1 MNEMQWIL
9 LAFAVVVVVAIYF
22 VSQKRSSRQTK
33 SYENSA
39 QDKPSRSLGLKK
51 QWAKV
56 GLGASG
62 DDNLPSMTPHA
73 DRPVSQR
80 TAVNSSEENSRVVDS
95 GTKAANSQV
104 DGQDA
109 FDYLQA
115 KLELE
120 AEMERQQDH
129 AATSYATQPSPEQ
142 APVEQPKHKVIE
154 IDDMFPADDTYYS
167 PEARDGRHQ
176 YNDTASQLEVPLDN
190 SEPETFAILVLSIAD
205 EFSIKAIDQVLK
217 TNGLTFNPEAGIF
230 VKKVNNKT
238 VLRVAN
244 IFEPGVFPAE
254 WDEGASTA
262 GIAIILQLPT
272 HIKAPRAMDELI
284 LTARRVSQSL
294 RGRMYDMERRMIRET
309 DLQAMR
315 ERALDYETTRM

>member
-22 VSQKRSSRQTK
+22 VSQKRSSRQVK
-33 SYENSA
+33 SRERAPRNKS
-39 QDKPSRSLGLKK
+39 SRSLDIKK

-56 GLGASG
+56 DFGASDTDSSSG
-62 DDNLPSMTPHA
+62 MKPNADSSETQQAPMTPSIKSTHEA
-73 DRPVSQR
+73 P
-80 TAVNSSEENSRVVDS
+80 TNN
-95 GTKAANSQV
+95 KIINNPANE
-104 DGQDA
+104 DDA
-109 FDYLQA
+109 FNYMQEKLQ
-115 KLELE
+115 LEE
-120 AEMERQQDH
+120 EIERQQDH
-129 AATSYATQPSPEQ
+129 AATSYAAQLTPEQ
-142 APVEQPKHKVIE
+142 TAAQQTRHKVIE
-154 IDDMFPADDTYYS
+154 IDDMFPADESYYS

-176 YNDTASQLEVPLDN
+176 YNETASQLEVPLDN
-190 SEPETFAILVLSIAD
+190 REPETFAILVLSIAD

-217 TNGLTFNPEAGIF
+217 TNGLIYNAEAGIF

-244 IFEPGVFPAE
+244 IFEPGIFPAE
-254 WDEGASTA
+254 WEEGASTA

-315 ERALDYETTRM
+315 ERALDYETTRI

>member
-9 LAFAVVVVVAIYF
+9 LAFALVVVVAIYF
-22 VSQKRSSRQTK
+22 VSQKRSSRHIKTEQEPK
-33 SYENSA
+33 
-39 QDKPSRSLGLKK
+39 QKK
-51 QWAKV
+51 TFNIKNQFAKV
-56 GLGASG
+56 GISKATENQPSQASTRATFEDKIPSFKADEDLSTHSSLAG
-62 DDNLPSMTPHA
+62 QSGRDDA
-73 DRPVSQR
+73 
-80 TAVNSSEENSRVVDS
+80 
-95 GTKAANSQV
+95 
-104 DGQDA
+104 DA

-120 AEMERQQDH
+120 AEMEREQDR
-129 AATSYATQPSPEQ
+129 AASAFGHQSAKLANNQ
-142 APVEQPKHKVIE
+142 DGPKHKVIE
-154 IDDMFPADDTYYS
+154 IDDMFPADDTYY
-167 PEARDGRHQ
+167 PKEVRDGRHN
-176 YNDTASQLEVPLDN
+176 YAEAPSQLEVPLDN

-217 TNGLTFNPEAGIF
+217 TNGLTFNAEAGIF

-254 WDEGASTA
+254 WEEGASTA

>member
-9 LAFAVVVVVAIYF
+9 LAFAVVVVIAIYV
-22 VSQKRSSRQTK
+22 VSQKRSFRQ
-33 SYENSA
+33 S
-39 QDKPSRSLGLKK
+39 KPQEQATNANAVAKK
-51 QWAKV
+51 RWAKV
-56 GLGASG
+56 GLGAKE
-62 DDNLPSMTPHA
+62 DVAIPSMKP
-73 DRPVSQR
+73 
-80 TAVNSSEENSRVVDS
+80 NSDLHTESNSTDNRDQPITEQPIDTS
-95 GTKAANSQV
+95 DKH
-104 DGQDA
+104 DA

-120 AEMERQQDH
+120 AEMERKQDL
-129 AATSYATQPSPEQ
+129 AASTYASQTPSDE
-142 APVEQPKHKVIE
+142 AKHKVLE
-154 IDDMFPADDTYYS
+154 IDDMYPADNTFYAA
-167 PEARDGRHQ
+167 ETRDGRSESMSA
-176 YNDTASQLEVPLDN
+176 ASQLEVPLDN
-190 SEPETFAILVLSIAD
+190 SEPENFAILVLSIAD
-205 EFSIKAIDQVLK
+205 EFSLKAIDQVLR
-217 TNGLTFNPEAGIF
+217 TNGLTFNGEAGIF
-230 VKKVNNKT
+230 VKRVNDKT

-254 WDEGASTA
+254 WEEGASTA

-315 ERALDYETTRM
+315 ERALDYETKRM

>member
-22 VSQKRSSRQTK
+22 VSQKRSSRQSK
-33 SYENSA
+33 PRERGA
-39 QDKPSRSLGLKK
+39 QNKPSRSLDIKK

-56 GLGASG
+56 GLGNT
-62 DDNLPSMTPHA
+62 DNDSLPSIKPNPGSPTQPVPIAENTQRNQETPINNQTTNN
-73 DRPVSQR
+73 PV
-80 TAVNSSEENSRVVDS
+80 NE
-95 GTKAANSQV
+95 K
-104 DGQDA
+104 DA

-129 AATSYATQPSPEQ
+129 AATSYATQQPPEQ
-142 APVEQPKHKVIE
+142 APVEQPRHKVIE

-176 YNDTASQLEVPLDN
+176 YNETASQLEVPLDN

-217 TNGLTFNPEAGIF
+217 TNGLTYNAEAGIF

>member
-9 LAFAVVVVVAIYF
+9 LAFALVVVVAIYF
-22 VSQKRSSRQTK
+22 VSQKRASRHP
-33 SYENSA
+33 
-39 QDKPSRSLGLKK
+39 KPREKTPRAGLDLKK
-51 QWAKV
+51 HWSKV
-56 GLGASG
+56 GFGSAA
-62 DDNLPSMTPHA
+62 DDTLPSINPQS
-73 DRPVSQR
+73 DVQPVTQS
-80 TAVNSSEENSRVVDS
+80 ASSNNPQPQSPLS
-95 GTKAANSQV
+95 SKAAASMPTKPIATAAAEH
-104 DGQDA
+104 DA
-109 FDYLQA
+109 FEYLQA
-115 KLELE
+115 KLALE
-120 AEMERQQDH
+120 AEMERQQDF
-129 AATSYATQPSPEQ
+129 AAAAYANQNLAE
-142 APVEQPKHKVIE
+142 EPKHKVIE
-154 IDDMFPADDTYYS
+154 IDDMFPADETYY
-167 PEARDGRHQ
+167 PKEVRDGRHHS
-176 YNDTASQLEVPLDN
+176 AEAPSQLEVPLDN

-217 TNGLTFNPEAGIF
+217 TNGLTFNADAGIF

-254 WDEGASTA
+254 WEEGASTA

>member
-9 LAFAVVVVVAIYF
+9 LAFALVVVVAIYF

-33 SYENSA
+33 SRE
-39 QDKPSRSLGLKK
+39 KTPRSGLDLKK
-51 QWAKV
+51 HWSKV
-56 GLGASG
+56 GLGGQADDAIPSINPHSDLQSATKPAAS
-62 DDNLPSMTPHA
+62 DDSQPSKLEASMQA
-73 DRPVSQR
+73 K
-80 TAVNSSEENSRVVDS
+80 SSKYAEPDH
-95 GTKAANSQV
+95 
-104 DGQDA
+104 DA
-109 FDYLQA
+109 FEYLQA
-115 KLELE
+115 KLALE
-120 AEMERQQDH
+120 AEMERQQDLEV
-129 AATSYATQPSPEQ
+129 ASYANQKLAE
-142 APVEQPKHKVIE
+142 EPKHKVIE
-154 IDDMFPADDTYYS
+154 IDDMYPADDTYY
-167 PEARDGRHQ
+167 PKDVRDGRHQ
-176 YNDTASQLEVPLDN
+176 YAEAPSQLEVPLDN

-217 TNGLTFNPEAGIF
+217 TNGLTFNAEAGIF

-254 WDEGASTA
+254 WEEGASTA

-294 RGRMYDMERRMIRET
+294 RGRMYDIERRMIRET